1 MSFQI
6 IPLGDQALIVELADR
21 IEVMSARRIH
31 AACGWLTAPALPGV
45 SELVPAAT
53 TVTLFYSA
61 VELVAAGAP
70 EADLVGW
77 LAARVRERLATL
89 PASEELPVPR
99 LVQIPVCY
107 GGEFGPDLEG
117 VATRVKL
124 SAAEV
129 IARHSDAEYFV
140 LQLGFAPG
148 FPYLHGLPE
157 ALAVPRRDTPRIAVP
172 AGSVGIANRQS
183 CIYPVVIP
191 GGWNLIGRTPFKLF
205 RPGQEPPVLLQ
216 PGDRVKFRAIS
227 AHEFVDWETP

>member
-1 MSFQI
+1 MNFRI

-21 IEVMSARRIH
+21 VEAKSARWIH
-31 AACGWLTAPALPGV
+31 TVCGWLAASALPGV

-61 VELVAAGAP
+61 AEVVAAHAP
-70 EADLVGW
+70 EADLAGW

-89 PASEELPVPR
+89 PASGALPVPR
-99 LVQIPVCY
+99 LIEIPVCY
-107 GGEFGPDLEG
+107 GGEFGPDLEA

-124 SAAEV
+124 SVAEV
-129 IARHSDAEYFV
+129 IARHSAAEHSV

-148 FPYLHGLPE
+148 FPYLEGLPE
-157 ALAVPRRDTPRIAVP
+157 ALAVPRRDTPRLAVP
-172 AGSVGIANRQS
+172 AGSVGIANGQS

-191 GGWNLIGRTPFKLF
+191 GGWNLIGCTPCKLF
-205 RPGQEPPVLLQ
+205 RPDQEPPVWLQ

-227 AHEFVDWETP
+227 ANEFVDLKTT